1 MKFLNHSFLLSIIIL
16 IAVVSP
22 VQSATIHVPADQPII
37 QAGIDASV
45 NGDSDVANIL
55 DLTYLIL
62 NQNST
67 KIAVASLTDGRT
79 QDV

>member
-1 MKFLNHSFLLSIIIL
+1 MKFLNLILSLSIIFL
-16 IAVVSP
+16 IVAASP

-55 DLTYLIL
+55 DLTYLLL
-62 NQNST
+62 NQNAT